1 MCLLVIFGDDVFCEC
16 GGLTHSFSCQTC
28 EVAGGVAFHSSF
40 FRGKGVVV
48 RFLVDLSQPAPW
60 IILLA
65 SSQLALVILTTA
77 VTSDLPASISQR
89 CGPSRVL
96 VPGSS

>member
-1 MCLLVIFGDDVFCEC
+1 M
-16 GGLTHSFSCQTC
+16 
-28 EVAGGVAFHSSF
+28 
-40 FRGKGVVV
+40 V

-65 SSQLALVILTTA
+65 SSQLALVILNTA

>member
-1 MCLLVIFGDDVFCEC
+1 MTCLLVIFGDDVIV
-16 GGLTHSFSCQTC
+16 HSFPCKIC
-28 EVAGGVAFHSSF
+28 EAAGGVAFSLF
-40 FRGKGVVV
+40 LGKGVMV